1 MNGVF
6 LVRFFSLSSLCVLVS
21 GFSAQGINAEEIEI
35 TDAEIRANNQI
46 LGAEY
51 DRRSIDAIV
60 KDMAQEQPLVAS
72 FRRWFNDKESSDLVG
87 WNDKTM
93 PEKISSAG
101 AGCTQLKQQ
110 IASSNPDAK
119 ISARVKSI
127 ESIIGKL
134 RLKKPRALDSLQD
147 ICVARIIVNK
157 MSDMR
162 TISKQINRK
171 DYGPVLEFT
180 DYVAEPKASGYR
192 SVHFIQRIK
201 DEEVEIQ
208 LRTVG
213 MHVWGEWSH
222 TLYKPAEVIAE
233 VGEEA
238 YNSFKEYGKKVSIY
252 INEVENGRSAKM
264 PVAPPKLSVLY
275 GLVHDEEE
283 KKYMLSNGQPNL
295 GLMHQVTVD

>member
-1 MNGVF
+1 
-6 LVRFFSLSSLCVLVS
+6 
-21 GFSAQGINAEEIEI
+21 
-35 TDAEIRANNQI
+35 
-46 LGAEY
+46 
-51 DRRSIDAIV
+51 
-60 KDMAQEQPLVAS
+60 MAQEQPLVAS

-87 WNDKTM
+87 WDDETI

-101 AGCTQLKQQ
+101 AGCAQLKQQ
-110 IASSNPDAK
+110 IASSNPEAK
-119 ISARVKSI
+119 ISA
-127 ESIIGKL
+127 

-147 ICVARIIVNK
+147 ICGARIIVNK

-222 TLYKPAEVIAE
+222 TL
-233 VGEEA
+233 
-238 YNSFKEYGKKVSIY
+238 
-252 INEVENGRSAKM
+252 
-264 PVAPPKLSVLY
+264 
-275 GLVHDEEE
+275 
-283 KKYMLSNGQPNL
+283 
-295 GLMHQVTVD
+295 

>member
-1 MNGVF
+1 
-6 LVRFFSLSSLCVLVS
+6 
-21 GFSAQGINAEEIEI
+21 
-35 TDAEIRANNQI
+35 
-46 LGAEY
+46 
-51 DRRSIDAIV
+51 
-60 KDMAQEQPLVAS
+60 MAQEQPLVAS

-87 WNDKTM
+87 WDDKTI
-93 PEKISSAG
+93 PEKITSAG
-101 AGCTQLKQQ
+101 AGCAQLKQQ

-119 ISARVKSI
+119 ISAR
-127 ESIIGKL
+127 
-134 RLKKPRALDSLQD
+134 LKKPRALDSLQD
-147 ICVARIIVNK
+147 ICGARIIVNK

-192 SVHFIQRIK
+192 SVHFILRIK
-201 DEEVEIQ
+201 DEDVEIQ

-252 INEVENGRSAKM
+252 INEVEKGRSAKM
-264 PVAPPKLSVLY
+264 PVAPPKLAVLY

-295 GLMHQVTVD
+295 ELMHQVTFD